1 MKNYLREAL
10 NKQIKIKEKLGWK
23 KYIFA
28 LLICGYVSFI
38 IGKTTTILFPKK
50 RLFLLISQFIIT
62 ISFLFFLNKH
72 LYDFTIKNE
81 KSRYKKFNRH
91 KTYKVWKT

>member
-1 MKNYLREAL
+1 MKNYLKEIL

-28 LLICGYVSFI
+28 LLLCGYMSFI
-38 IGKTTTILFPKK
+38 IGRIATTIMPKK
-50 RLFLLISQFIIT
+50 TLFLIISQLIIA
-62 ISFLFFLNKH
+62 ISFFFFLNKH
-72 LYDFTIKNE
+72 LYEFTIKNK

-91 KTYKVWKT
+91 KIYKV